1 MGFVGFQGG
10 RTANALQLEREN
22 AILTAELGTIQA
34 RVHDLEG
41 ELSFLADRDR
51 EFRTLAGLDQID
63 EEVLQV
69 GIGGPG
75 SPSLEEHPLHEV
87 DPETGARAFAVA
99 YDLNAL
105 ERRSRLLRESL
116 LEASDSLAAH
126 RDLLESTPSILPTDG
141 FLSSGFTQARVH
153 PIHNQVL
160 PHEGIDVS
168 APMGTPI
175 LAAAKGRVAF
185 AGQRDG
191 YGLVVEIDHGFGYV
205 TLYGHA
211 SRALVT
217 RGQQVAR
224 GDLIAQVGRS
234 GIATS
239 PHLHYEVRVND
250 RPVNPM
256 RFVITGAVP

>member
-1 MGFVGFQGG
+1 
-10 RTANALQLEREN
+10 
-22 AILTAELGTIQA
+22 
-34 RVHDLEG
+34 
-41 ELSFLADRDR
+41 
-51 EFRTLAGLDQID
+51 
-63 EEVLQV
+63 
-69 GIGGPG
+69 
-75 SPSLEEHPLHEV
+75 
-87 DPETGARAFAVA
+87 
-99 YDLNAL
+99 
-105 ERRSRLLRESL
+105 
-116 LEASDSLAAH
+116 
-126 RDLLESTPSILPTDG
+126 
-141 FLSSGFTQARVH
+141 VH

-250 RPVNPM
+250 RPVNPLSPA
-256 RFVITGAVP
+256 RDDLHRTRRSTREAPSDPSSRTRVSPALGTQPCDVT

>member
-1 MGFVGFQGG
+1 
-10 RTANALQLEREN
+10 
-22 AILTAELGTIQA
+22 
-34 RVHDLEG
+34 
-41 ELSFLADRDR
+41 
-51 EFRTLAGLDQID
+51 
-63 EEVLQV
+63 
-69 GIGGPG
+69 
-75 SPSLEEHPLHEV
+75 
-87 DPETGARAFAVA
+87 
-99 YDLNAL
+99 
-105 ERRSRLLRESL
+105 
-116 LEASDSLAAH
+116 
-126 RDLLESTPSILPTDG
+126 
-141 FLSSGFTQARVH
+141 VH